1 MDCGFELIHTADR
14 RALNKALTSP
24 PLFANILVTGFNG
37 AHWPLW
43 PLLQAAVLSAEE
55 ATVFLDDPSD
65 AARDIDETWVGTW
78 EEAFGEA
85 KPISLPMNQI
95 TDSLFSEAEMRGA
108 SVGPLDRSFLVG
120 ADTTEQAEVVAQ
132 QCLNFLADPACV
144 RVGIVFSG
152 AGALPRLVT
161 NALARLDIPH
171 YDGLA
176 HFLPGIFEAADW
188 RAWLRLQ
195 ESPRINSLL
204 HFVNAFSDP
213 GELFPGL
220 SLNAFERTL
229 ALRVCGSAD
238 RRSGHFT
245 TFLRAGIRRKRNR
258 RLRRWSSIPFL
269 PARARF
275 PEFLRTTKC
284 RVQSTRVEVALDG
297 DRATNRRLGR

>member
-1 MDCGFELIHTADR
+1 M
-14 RALNKALTSP
+14 
-24 PLFANILVTGFNG
+24 TGFNG

-43 PLLQAAVLSAEE
+43 PLLQAAVLSAEK

-85 KPISLPMNQI
+85 KPVSLPMNQI

-108 SVGPLDRSFLVG
+108 SVGPLDQSFLVG

-132 QCLNFLADPACV
+132 KCLHFLADPACD
-144 RVGIVFSG
+144 RVGIILPG
-152 AGALPRLVT
+152 AGALARLVA
-161 NALARLDIPH
+161 NALVRLDIPH
-171 YDGLA
+171 YDVLA

-204 HFVNAFSDP
+204 HFVNAFSDR

-220 SLNAFERTL
+220 SLNAFRANL
-229 ALRVCGSAD
+229 ALRICGSAD
-238 RRSGHFT
+238 RRPGHFT
-245 TFLRAGIRRKRNR
+245 TLLRAGIRRHKRTGGCGAKLNFVSPR
-258 RLRRWSSIPFL
+258 ACSFSGISSRNKI
-269 PARARF
+269 
-275 PEFLRTTKC
+275 
-284 RVQSTRVEVALDG
+284 RVQPTRVEVALDG